1 MRLPRSPLPDSL
13 ASSDRLSALR
23 PPREER
29 EESRE
34 RCGDDVMV
42 VAVVASLAAAR
53 LAWADAADAA
63 AAIEAMWCSADEV
76 RRTLP
81 TPSTP

>member
-53 LAWADAADAA
+53 LAWADAA